1 MNGRYLQLHLLTSY
15 PPSNLNRDDLN
26 RPKTAMMGGTN
37 RLRVSSQCLKR
48 NWRTSELFR
57 EALGRNSK
65 MSLSLSE
72 SFRSALGKEDISIH
86 PHIGTR
92 TKDMGI
98 AAYKALV
105 DQEVGEKDAKKHARK
120 IAEHFGKREG
130 KKKDQPLR
138 ELQTGQVIA
147 YSPAELQRINTLIE
161 KLVSDTADDE
171 DWELLRREQQA
182 ADIAMFGRMLANNPG
197 HNVEAAVQVAHALTV
212 HEVEVE
218 DDFFTA
224 VDDLNLSPETGEADT
239 DSGSAHIGE
248 LEYGAG
254 LFYLYLCVNRDHL
267 KQNFQK
273 EDGIDPD
280 YLSKKALRALTE
292 AAIKVTPSG
301 KRNSFGHHTFA
312 HFALAERGSQQPRGL
327 HVAFLKV
334 LDDKERKDMLPAA
347 KERLRKTCGKMDGTY
362 GACADARYA
371 LDFQNG
377 IGKMEELL
385 QFVTDDHDGNNPKLN
400 GDESEEEA

>member
-48 NWRTSELFR
+48 NWRTSELFK
-57 EALGRNSK
+57 EALGRNSE
-65 MSLSLSE
+65 MSFDLSE
-72 SFRSALGKEDISIH
+72 SFSSALGKADISIH

-105 DQEVGEKDAKKHARK
+105 AEEVSEKNAKKHAK
-120 IAEHFGKREG
+120 DIAEHFGKREG

-147 YSPAELQRINTLIE
+147 YSPAELQSIDALLR
-161 KLVSDTADDE
+161 KLVSDSAENE
-171 DWELLRREQQA
+171 DWDLLRKEQQA

-212 HEVEVE
+212 HKVEVE

-224 VDDLNLSPETGEADT
+224 VDDLNLSPETGEANT
-239 DSGSAHIGE
+239 DSGSAHMGE

-254 LFYLYLCVNRDHL
+254 LFYIYLCVNRDHL

-273 EDGIDPD
+273 EGRVDADD
-280 YLSKKALRALTE
+280 LSKKALRALTE

-312 HFALAERGSQQPRGL
+312 HYVLAERGNQQPRGL
-327 HVAFLKV
+327 HVAFLNA
-334 LDDKERKDMLPAA
+334 LDSTDPLPDA
-347 KERLRKTCGKMDGTY
+347 KERLGKTFAQMDETY

-377 IGKMEELL
+377 KGKMDELL
-385 QFVTDDHDGNNPKLN
+385 QFVTDDHDGNYTHDQSGEKPE
-400 GDESEEEA
+400 DEA